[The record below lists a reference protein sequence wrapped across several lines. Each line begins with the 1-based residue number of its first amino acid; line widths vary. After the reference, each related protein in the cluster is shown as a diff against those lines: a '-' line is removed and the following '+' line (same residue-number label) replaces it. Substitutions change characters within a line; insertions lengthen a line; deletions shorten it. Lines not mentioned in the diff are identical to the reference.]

1 MKSIDFRI
9 KVGDTF
15 ELADIDLDQLEK
27 HVSLEYVN
35 FLDNPNDQR
44 TEQQIYYDTYN
55 GLAAERYMIEYHG
68 YENDDRKYKDLFSP
82 CRNSVEIKSAASL
95 ETMQKQLSSLK
106 ERKGWGLDI
115 ADYVVCFLRDNTS
128 YTCHSLYMWNGKD
141 YIEVNDDEPQED
153 RDDII
158 RKLESMPLE
167 KARQTAIDLME
178 SWNPKRI
185 QGKAS
190 KNRVIFDIK
199 KAFTS
204 ADICVIMYRLQL
216 AQEGLATVNSK
227 WKQHYR
233 NV

>member
-1 MKSIDFRI
+1 MPPAPSNLLRRLRL
-9 KVGDTF
+9 
-15 ELADIDLDQLEK
+15 LARGLSGRLGG
-27 HVSLEYVN
+27 SLL
-35 FLDNPNDQR
+35 FQP
-44 TEQQIYYDTYN
+44 T
-55 GLAAERYMIEYHG
+55 
-68 YENDDRKYKDLFSP
+68 DRHI
-82 CRNSVEIKSAASL
+82 RNA
-95 ETMQKQLSSLK
+95 
-106 ERKGWGLDI
+106 
-115 ADYVVCFLRDNTS
+115 
-128 YTCHSLYMWNGKD
+128 
-141 YIEVNDDEPQED
+141 DEPQED

-167 KARQTAIDLME
+167 KARQTAINLME
-178 SWNPKRI
+178 SWNPKKI

>member
-27 HVSLEYVN
+27 HVSLEYVK
-35 FLDNPNDQR
+35 FLGDPDDKR
-44 TEQQIYYDTYN
+44 SDQQIYNDTYN

-82 CRNSVEIKSAASL
+82 CRNPVEIKSAASL
-95 ETMQKQLSSLK
+95 ETMQKQLDSLK
-106 ERKGWGLDI
+106 KRKGWGLDI
-115 ADYVVCFLRDNTS
+115 ADYVICFLRDNKS
-128 YTCHSLYMWNGKD
+128 YTCHSLYVWNGKD
-141 YIEVNDDEPQED
+141 YIKVNDDEPQED

-178 SWNPKRI
+178 SWDPKKI

-204 ADICVIMYRLQL
+204 ADICSIMYRLQL
-216 AQEGLATVNSK
+216 AQEGLGTVNSK

-233 NV
+233 NI